1 MDFQGSQMLAMPLQ
15 DAWNFLADVSNVVS
29 CVPGFQKLDQVA
41 ANEWRA
47 NVGISVGFVR
57 VSLPVKITCPI
68 VEEEQHHI
76 AFNAAGKA
84 SGSSVEMSGDM
95 TLVVTGNG
103 ETRMDWKT
111 AVNVG
116 GLLARLP
123 AGALAGT
130 MERGSNV
137 FFDALT
143 KRMTSSGRRGYH
155 GAALPQVT
163 TDRPASTSRPSS
175 TLLALPAIASS
186 FALDHFM
193 WRWPW
198 YLIAGLAAI
207 EMAFLKGT
215 AASLA
220 AYGLLIFALLAL
232 LIMLFERTPEALIAP
247 AGLAALAISRLLVN
261 DASISL
267 FAYSL
272 LCVLIFASRFL
283 WRSVTAGRSLVS
295 PAWFPVLLALAGQFA
310 VICMAIADGG
320 LSSHSRSIF
329 ATSLLIYA
337 GAATLLVF
345 TLLILWSGYLLPDR
359 PVLRRWCYYCAGF
372 LVGLCISWG
381 LRALSVFYPQ
391 LDSYEYF
398 TIAPAVSLSVIAPF
412 LMRDQTLPG
421 YRQIGHVIAI
431 LATIALLFPTALAGL
446 SHNGST
452 IQIFLLEAVALF
464 LLGLITR
471 TQVFIYGGAT
481 LVVLG
486 VFSAFL
492 IFVGPYKGQ
501 NTSIIVSVA
510 IYAIICVTAST
521 FFVMRDRRQK
531 K

>member
-47 NVGISVGFVR
+47 AVGISVGFVR
-57 VSLPVKITCPI
+57 ASLPVKITCSL
-68 VEEEQHHI
+68 VEEEQRHI

-95 TLVVTGNG
+95 TLVAAGNG
-103 ETRMDWKT
+103 ETRMDWKST
-111 AVNVG
+111 VNVG

-123 AGALAGT
+123 AGVLTGT
-130 MERGSNV
+130 MERGSST
-137 FFDALT
+137 FFATLAE
-143 KRMTSSGRRGYH
+143 RMTSSVQRSSH
-155 GAALPQVT
+155 GPALPQVI
-163 TDRPASTSRPSS
+163 TDRPSSTSRPSS
-175 TLLALPAIASS
+175 AILALPAIASPL
-186 FALDHFM
+186 APDHFM

-207 EMAFLKGT
+207 EMAFLKGGG
-215 AASLA
+215 ASLA
-220 AYGLLIFALLAL
+220 GYGLLIFALLAL

-247 AGLAALAISRLLVN
+247 AGLAALAISRFHVN

-267 FAYSL
+267 LVYSL

-283 WRSVTAGRSLVS
+283 WKNVTAGKRLVS
-295 PAWFPVLLALAGQFA
+295 PAWFPVLLALGGQFA
-310 VICMAIADGG
+310 VICMAIADGS
-320 LSSHSRSIF
+320 LTSHTSS
-329 ATSLLIYA
+329 LIYA

-345 TLLILWSGYLLPDR
+345 TLLVLWSGYLLPDR

-372 LVGLCISWG
+372 LIGLCISWY
-381 LRALSVFYPQ
+381 LLSFPKVRSYA
-391 LDSYEYF
+391 DSYEFF

-421 YRQIGHVIAI
+421 YRQIGQVIAI
-431 LATIALLFPTALAGL
+431 LATIALLFPTALSL
-446 SHNGST
+446 SQN
-452 IQIFLLEAVALF
+452 QILVVLFLLEAVALF

-486 VFSAFL
+486 VFVAFL
-492 IFVGPYKGQ
+492 FFIYDGQ
-501 NTSIIVSVA
+501 NTVIIVSVA
-510 IYAIICVTAST
+510 IYAIICVTASI
-521 FFVMRDRRQK
+521 FFVLRDRRQK